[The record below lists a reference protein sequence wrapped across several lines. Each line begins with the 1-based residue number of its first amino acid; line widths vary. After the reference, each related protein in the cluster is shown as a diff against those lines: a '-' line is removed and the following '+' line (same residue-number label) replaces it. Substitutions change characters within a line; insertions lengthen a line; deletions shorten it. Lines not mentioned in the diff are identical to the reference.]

1 MRKEIMAF
9 GDNNIEKSKFH
20 CYKNSILLV
29 DVNIDNLSLIRFLL
43 VRKIVNTLLVTWM
56 MIITLNHLVEFFQ
69 KQVHM

>member
-43 VRKIVNTLLVTWM
+43 VRKSVNTLLVTWM

>member
-1 MRKEIMAF
+1 MAF
-9 GDNNIEKSKFH
+9 GDNNTEKSKFH

-56 MIITLNHLVEFFQ
+56 MII
-69 KQVHM
+69 

>member
-9 GDNNIEKSKFH
+9 GDNNTEKSKFH
-20 CYKNSILLV
+20 CYKNP

-69 KQVHM
+69 KQAHM

>member
-69 KQVHM
+69 KQAHM